1 MKVTTSGF
9 VAFVVLLQ
17 EARTELASQTETM
30 YFCNANLINLC
41 TSFLSA
47 QIGRL
52 PQLLPK
58 KLITQCIQEVHLDKY
73 SAFQTEESSKKAV

>member
-47 QIGRL
+47 
-52 PQLLPK
+52 
-58 KLITQCIQEVHLDKY
+58 
-73 SAFQTEESSKKAV
+73 